1 MKKGMIA
8 KIVSVAMMA
17 ALTIAPMSVMTV
29 EAAEVTEDISGVSVD
44 FENDIIGTQKID
56 SEYGA
61 LLAEAMGYSTYGGT
75 VYVVEGDEVSMEIN
89 YEACGLTE
97 DDIVGITIREVP
109 VFYTTETGALGI
121 LQSTQY
127 TEQLDILSSWG
138 SVGASEGQYSI
149 DDDMVVTFQL
159 EANKIYTV
167 RYYYYGEGDPC
178 PYTDF
183 FIRSG
188 DYDYESI
195 DLTAKFVE
203 TTKSVSSYEDF
214 YASGKGEYDY
224 EDVYNIFTE
233 DGESYYD
240 GPAYVNWLYDDGETP
255 LDIDA
260 LDSIHTIKLASEIED
275 FEEEAETITISVEE
289 FDGMVS
295 AELFAEI
302 LEQNQ
307 ECNIVIEA
315 NLKK

>member
-97 DDIVGITIREVP
+97 DDIVGITIREVH